1 MWLIGKNSQVIQIDG
16 KIKFCL
22 AFAYQNTFHESTTSS
37 ETNLITGKSGF
48 IIIISS
54 WNVKENSLIFTK
66 ITASF
71 QFLQITSFVDISGT

>member
-22 AFAYQNTFHESTTSS
+22 AFVYQNTFHESTALS

-54 WNVKENSLIFTK
+54 
-66 ITASF
+66 
-71 QFLQITSFVDISGT
+71 